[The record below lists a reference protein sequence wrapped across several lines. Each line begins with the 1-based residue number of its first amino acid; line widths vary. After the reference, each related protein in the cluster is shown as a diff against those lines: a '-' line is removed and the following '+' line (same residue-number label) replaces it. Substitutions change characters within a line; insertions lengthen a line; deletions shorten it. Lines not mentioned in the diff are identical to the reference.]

1 MSRRAFA
8 SRGSRQE
15 MQPVVIYTKSTCSY
29 CHAAKALLRKK
40 NAPFQEISVE
50 GDRAAQE
57 AMAVKAN
64 GRWTAPQIFIGD
76 TYAGGH
82 ARIHRVDRAGR
93 AHAPL
98 PGARTT
104 HT

>member
-1 MSRRAFA
+1 
-8 SRGSRQE
+8 
-15 MQPVVIYTKSTCSY
+15 MQPVVVYTKSTCSY

-64 GRWTAPQIFIGD
+64 GRWTVPQIFIGD
-76 TYAGGH
+76 AHVGGCDDIHALDAAGKL
-82 ARIHRVDRAGR
+82 DPLLAG
-93 AHAPL
+93 
-98 PGARTT
+98 
-104 HT
+104 

>member
-1 MSRRAFA
+1 
-8 SRGSRQE
+8 

-64 GRWTAPQIFIGD
+64 GRWTVPQIFIGD
-76 TYAGGH
+76 AHVGGCDDIHALDAAGKL
-82 ARIHRVDRAGR
+82 DPLLAG
-93 AHAPL
+93 
-98 PGARTT
+98 
-104 HT
+104 